1 MSKLVVKSNTNDTK
15 ETISYNEQD
24 EYQSPSINKQ
34 TIEHIEPDRDREN
47 RDSVYSSSLSSSSS
61 NNKLNKI
68 LIEPAITINNETH
81 SISNS
86 DLNLDNLNAND
97 KVLTNSIS
105 SSDSSGI
112 NSGFSQHIDH
122 EEDATFQVKQLLNE
136 LIESVT
142 SNKLVSSDESVQS
155 NERFQSFEKLF
166 NILQAKLD
174 DLRAYYIELNDFYEL
189 IQNFEKFFSKIFSNE
204 NNRNL
209 NEDDDANLSMT
220 VDNVLQY
227 FDDILNDVDTNC
239 EENIQ
244 REGDSKPTKK
254 LSFTSSEEDATLE
267 SNFGFFQTFITNYRV
282 DLSHLFDFDQLL
294 YIHFDNCLRILNV
307 RWFLIL

>member
-24 EYQSPSINKQ
+24 EYQSPSTNTQ
-34 TIEHIEPDRDREN
+34 TIEHIEPNRDREN
-47 RDSVYSSSLSSSSS
+47 RDSIYSSSLSSSGS

-86 DLNLDNLNAND
+86 DFNLDNLNAND

-112 NSGFSQHIDH
+112 NSGFSQHLDH
-122 EEDATFQVKQLLNE
+122 EEDVTFQVKQLLNE

-204 NNRNL
+204 NNRIL

-239 EENIQ
+239 EENTQ
-244 REGDSKPTKK
+244 KEGDSKPAKK
-254 LSFTSSEEDATLE
+254 LSFPSSEEDATLE
-267 SNFGFFQTFITNYRV
+267 SNFGFSQTFITNYQV

-294 YIHFDNCLRILNV
+294 YIHFDNCIRILNV
-307 RWFLIL
+307 RYFFRL